1 MVGIRFPSFGH
12 LHYSCLET
20 GPEMGGK
27 GTCPPL
33 DGRQPHTPDPLSPL
47 PPCSAFPS
55 GGLTPPD
62 APALLPLGR
71 RDANRTASPPRRRDA
86 PASRARAGVRWP
98 RPRPPTLA
106 FRELRPLLSV
116 ASRSRRS
123 GGALLSV
130 RQSARR
136 GARVTAAVLPEPRGP
151 AELPAAVSEPLSPVS
166 SRSPSPRAVAA
177 GAAHAEGGAGRGGP
191 RRRRKLPGC
200 ARAGLRGWG
209 RLGGV
214 RWVPFLPSLRLFAPP
229 MAAWALETAAGA
241 AGGAPKVVGAA
252 GLRERAAGGGPLQR
266 GRALDPRAPREAVPS
281 VPSALC
287 PPRARGVTVRRAARF
302 APPPPCRHRLA
313 FSVAR
318 GGGITNEALE
328 SPPVREPVRSQGARG
343 MTVHLTPRNQVRSQ
357 QVCAE
362 SEPASCAGSWS
373 APRTENEGTS
383 IPRSLSA
390 LVLLLSVHLL
400 HPVCR
405 LGGAVQI
412 GWLSR

>member
-1 MVGIRFPSFGH
+1 
-12 LHYSCLET
+12 
-20 GPEMGGK
+20 MGGK

-266 GRALDPRAPREAVPS
+266 GRALGPRAPREAVPS

-287 PPRARGVTVRRAARF
+287 PPRARGVTERRAARF

-318 GGGITNEALE
+318 GGGNNE
-328 SPPVREPVRSQGARG
+328 RGARK
-343 MTVHLTPRNQVRSQ
+343 PSRSRARP
-357 QVCAE
+357 VAGCSGNDGASYP
-362 SEPASCAGSWS
+362 SEPGAKPTGLCRKRAGVLCWELERASDGERRHEYPAFLVRARIAFVSASIASSVPPWGCCAD
-373 APRTENEGTS
+373 
-383 IPRSLSA
+383 
-390 LVLLLSVHLL
+390 
-400 HPVCR
+400 R
-405 LGGAVQI
+405 LAK
-412 GWLSR
+412 

>member
-1 MVGIRFPSFGH
+1 
-12 LHYSCLET
+12 
-20 GPEMGGK
+20 MGGK

-266 GRALDPRAPREAVPS
+266 GRALGPRAPREAVPS

-287 PPRARGVTVRRAARF
+287 PPRARGVTARRAARF

-318 GGGITNEALE
+318 GGGNNE
-328 SPPVREPVRSQGARG
+328 RGARK
-343 MTVHLTPRNQVRSQ
+343 PSRSRARP
-357 QVCAE
+357 VAGCSGNDGASYP
-362 SEPASCAGSWS
+362 SEPGAKPTGLCRKRAGVLCWELERASDGERRHEYPAFLVRARIAFVSASIASSVPPWGCCAD
-373 APRTENEGTS
+373 
-383 IPRSLSA
+383 
-390 LVLLLSVHLL
+390 
-400 HPVCR
+400 R
-405 LGGAVQI
+405 LAK
-412 GWLSR
+412 